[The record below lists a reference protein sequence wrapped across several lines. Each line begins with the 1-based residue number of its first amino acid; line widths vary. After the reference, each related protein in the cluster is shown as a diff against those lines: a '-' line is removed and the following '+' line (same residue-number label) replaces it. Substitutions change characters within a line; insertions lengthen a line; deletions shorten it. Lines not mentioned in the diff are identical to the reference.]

1 MSYTDT
7 LLARNKDFAREQV
20 TAGTLMP
27 SLPEQL
33 PHVKAVIIGCADMRV
48 DPAQLL
54 QLEPGEAV
62 VIRNIGGRVTPGL
75 LQQLGLLGRIGEVA
89 QAIPGGGGE
98 FHIVVLH
105 HTDCGITRLANNPE
119 MLAGYFEV
127 SEAEL
132 AEKAVT
138 DPDAA
143 VATDVAALRAVPALP
158 AQWMISGQ
166 VYDVATGALRVV
178 VPATPLRP
186 ASARLGTPI
195 AAAAPPTR

>member
-1 MSYTDT
+1 MRYTET
-7 LLARNKDFAREQV
+7 LLARNKDFARKQAA
-20 TAGTLMP
+20 AGTLMP
-27 SLPEQL
+27 SLPKQL

-54 QLEPGEAV
+54 QLKPGEAV
-62 VIRNIGGRVTPGL
+62 VMRNIGGRVTPGL

-138 DPDAA
+138 DPEAA
-143 VATDVAALRAVPALP
+143 VAADVKALRAVPALP

-178 VPATPLRP
+178 VPAAPLR
-186 ASARLGTPI
+186 AC
-195 AAAAPPTR
+195 